1 MVNPTA
7 FPTKIININGKSFE
21 IDGTII
27 GHYILENYY
36 NFSFIYYV
44 PSHTS
49 IEPMQGL
56 IENYENFFNAHKDDW
71 TKLIESRY
79 LTDYTP
85 NNNYNIT
92 ENIDSTN
99 TLTGTDTSTITKGVT
114 TTTETLKK
122 QSIQTADTSSDTYSY
137 GEDKT
142 HLNKSGAET
151 NGSNSTDSTS
161 VTPYS
166 GAERSL
172 NSVTSTS
179 NNTLSYDNREDLS
192 RREAHT
198 DTITKAITNTVS
210 YVGSDPDKTT
220 VKNTG
225 SDTDVTQ
232 KNNTSNTT
240 TTKNKEGYIGISPID
255 SISKE
260 WNERIEKSLTDTI
273 CKQFCNETFFLF
285 EGCDINDIEFV

>member
-1 MVNPTA
+1 MNPQA
-7 FPTKIININGKSFE
+7 FPTKTININGKSFE
-21 IDGTII
+21 IDGGII

-36 NFSFIYYV
+36 NFSFIYYA

-49 IEPMQGL
+49 IEPMNGL
-56 IENYENFFNAHKDDW
+56 IDNYNNFFNAHSEDW

-92 ENIDSTN
+92 ESIDSTN

-122 QSIQTADTSSDTYSY
+122 QSIQTADTGSDTYSY

-142 HLNKSGAET
+142 HLNKSGTEK
-151 NGSNSTDSTS
+151 NGSNATDRTS

-166 GAERSL
+166 GAERDL
-172 NSVTSTS
+172 NSVSSTS
-179 NNTLSYDNREDLS
+179 NNTLSYENREDLS

-198 DTITKAITNTVS
+198 DTITKGIKNTVS
-210 YVGSDPDKTT
+210 YIGTDPDKTT
-220 VKNTG
+220 VTNNG

-232 KNNTSNTT
+232 KNNTTT
-240 TTKNKEGYIGISPID
+240 TTTSPT
-255 SISKE
+255 
-260 WNERIEKSLTDTI
+260 NENTQTST
-273 CKQFCNETFFLF
+273 NETNKQ
-285 EGCDINDIEFV
+285 E